1 MTSNKVLPGEQP
13 NEMNNNACDH
23 SPCQPQVVTL
33 PPPDGGPGTK
43 ATRKARNRRGRSD
56 AIEHKLYCF
65 SDCKRGRAQSES
77 MVQCHACQ
85 TWAHYECIGEGEDD
99 IVGIWTC
106 NACRKMP
113 TMVME
118 LIGMVAKLQES
129 VSEMRDTN
137 AQLVG
142 MLSDQQSELHRLR
155 EDFNER
161 LPVDTANT
169 HAETTIESPPKPT
182 TLLVGNSLLRNVQHP
197 VANDGSDVSV
207 QSKSGATLADLTDM
221 LEKHS
226 DVASVIIVG
235 GTREVHNET
244 TTLDEINDGFSRMID
259 TAKTAANTV
268 YVCSVL
274 PTSANKNDERR
285 ERANEMIRA
294 TCEVKNAKFIN
305 NDLNFTYRDGS
316 CDEAAF
322 VKDGIHLSTHGLNK
336 LLSNISLS
344 ERQQSPTARPGE
356 NRPPNRQGSPPKRTT
371 RDTRGN
377 GPHANGPHAN
387 GPTAS
392 AARRTESRNHTAE
405 PAWHIVGQC
414 RKCGETNHVT
424 KKCRHD
430 VAVTCFTCG
439 QKGHKNTHH
448 QSRR

>member
-1 MTSNKVLPGEQP
+1 MIV
-13 NEMNNNACDH
+13 
-23 SPCQPQVVTL
+23 
-33 PPPDGGPGTK
+33 
-43 ATRKARNRRGRSD
+43 
-56 AIEHKLYCF
+56 CF
-65 SDCKRGRAQSES
+65 STLAEVKK
-77 MVQCHACQ
+77 
-85 TWAHYECIGEGEDD
+85 TWEH
-99 IVGIWTC
+99 
-106 NACRKMP
+106 
-113 TMVME
+113 
-118 LIGMVAKLQES
+118 
-129 VSEMRDTN
+129 TN
-137 AQLVG
+137 
-142 MLSDQQSELHRLR
+142 
-155 EDFNER
+155 
-161 LPVDTANT
+161 
-169 HAETTIESPPKPT
+169 
-182 TLLVGNSLLRNVQHP
+182 
-197 VANDGSDVSV
+197 VANVV
-207 QSKSGATLADLTDM
+207 
-221 LEKHS
+221 
-226 DVASVIIVG
+226 IVG

-244 TTLDEINDGFSRMID
+244 TTLDEINDGFIRMID

-268 YVCSVL
+268 YVCSVR

-322 VKDGIHLSTHGLNK
+322 VKDGIHLSTHGLSK

-344 ERQQSPTARPGE
+344 ERQQTPTARPGK

-377 GPHANGPHAN
+377 VPHAAGLLQARHV
-387 GPTAS
+387 GQR
-392 AARRTESRNHTAE
+392 AATMAE

-448 QSRR
+448 QPRR